1 MKPRSRESYHEV
13 LRNREFQGKEEV
25 AQTTTRLSLPMS
37 RERPRYR
44 ACPPVCVF
52 TLCSTS

>member
-1 MKPRSRESYHEV
+1 MKPGSRESYHEV
-13 LRNREFQGKEEV
+13 LRNREFLGKEEV